1 VDKLEELFMS
11 EIFEDKTENGKV
23 RPWRERKIENVRYA
37 EYLSI
42 LEFKRAH
49 DIKNCGETLR
59 FRKIGNHLKLYQTW
73 FCHKRLCPL
82 CNWRRSMKNSSQLK
96 QIIAETVAREP
107 KGRFLFLTLTV
118 KNVNTSEELKTSLRQ
133 LTKAFGKL
141 SRYKQVAKNLLGYLR
156 STEITVNEQDMSYN
170 QHLHVLL
177 FVKSSY
183 FKNSNNYLAQAE
195 WAKLWQKALKV
206 DYEPVVH
213 VQAVKANKRKG
224 TDSLQA
230 SAEETAKYEVKSAD
244 YMTADDERNLVVIK
258 NLEYALAGTRQ
269 ISYGGLLKQIKQDLK
284 LEDVENG
291 DLVHVGDE
299 DYTKEQME
307 AAEEVVAKW
316 DFNKQN
322 YFIW

>member
-1 VDKLEELFMS
+1 MS

-269 ISYGGLLKQIKQDLK
+269 ISYGGLLKQVKQDLQ

-322 YFIW
+322 YFVW

>member
-1 VDKLEELFMS
+1 MS
-11 EIFEDKTENGKV
+11 KVFKDKTENGKV

-49 DIKNCGETLR
+49 DVRGCGEVLR
-59 FRKIGNHLKLYQTW
+59 FRKIGEHLKLYQTW
-73 FCHKRLCPL
+73 FCKKRLCPL
-82 CNWRRSMKNSSQLK
+82 CNWRKSMKNSSQLK

-118 KNVNTSEELKTSLRQ
+118 KNVYSAEELKASLRS
-133 LTKAFGKL
+133 LTKAFNKL
-141 SRYKQVAKNLLGYLR
+141 TRYKKVAKNLLGYLR
-156 STEITVNEQDMSYN
+156 STEITVNERDSSYN
-170 QHLHVLL
+170 QHLHVLV

-183 FKNSNNYLAQAE
+183 FKSKDNYLTQKE
-195 WAKLWQKALKV
+195 WTNLWQRALKV

-213 VQAVKANKRKG
+213 VQAVKANQLKG

-244 YMTADDERNLVVIK
+244 YMTADDERNLAVIK
-258 NLEYALAGTRQ
+258 DLEFALAGTRQ

-284 LEDVENG
+284 LEDAENG
-291 DLVHVGDE
+291 DLIHVGDE
-299 DYTKEQME
+299 EYSKEQME
-307 AAEEVVAKW
+307 AAEEIVAKW
-316 DFNKQN
+316 DFKKQN
-322 YFIW
+322 YFMW

>member
-1 VDKLEELFMS
+1 MS

-42 LEFKRAH
+42 LEFKRAY

>member
-1 VDKLEELFMS
+1 MS
-11 EIFEDKTENGKV
+11 EIFEDITDNGKV

-37 EYLSI
+37 EYLAI

-49 DIKNCGETLR
+49 DIRGCGEVLR
-59 FRKIGNHLKLYQTW
+59 FRKIGDHLKLYQTW
-73 FCHKRLCPL
+73 CCHKRLCPL
-82 CNWRRSMKNSSQLK
+82 CNWRKSMKNSSQLK
-96 QIIAETVAREP
+96 QIIAEAVVREP

-118 KNVNTSEELKTSLRQ
+118 KNAYSAEELKSSLRA

-141 SRYKQVAKNLLGYLR
+141 SRYKKVSKNLLGYLR
-156 STEITVNEQDMSYN
+156 STEITVNEHDGSYN

-177 FVKSSY
+177 FVRSSY
-183 FKNSNNYLAQAE
+183 FKSSDSYINQEE
-195 WAKLWQKALKV
+195 WTRLWQKALKV

-213 VQAVKANKRKG
+213 VQVVKANKRKG

-244 YMTADDERNLVVIK
+244 YMTVDDERNLVVIK

-269 ISYGGLLKQIKQDLK
+269 ISYGGLFKQIKQDLK

-291 DLVHVGDE
+291 DLIHVGDE

-316 DFNKQN
+316 DFKKQN

>member
-1 VDKLEELFMS
+1 MS
-11 EIFEDKTENGKV
+11 QIFEDKTQNGRV
-23 RPWRERKIENVRYA
+23 RPWKERKIENVRYA

-49 DIKNCGETLR
+49 DVRGCGEVLR
-59 FRKIGNHLKLYQTW
+59 FRKIGEHLKLYQTW
-73 FCHKRLCPL
+73 FCKKRLCPL
-82 CNWRRSMKNSSQLK
+82 CNWRKSMKNSSQLK

-118 KNVNTSEELKTSLRQ
+118 KNVYSAEELRVSLRA

-141 SRYKQVAKNLLGYLR
+141 TRYKKVAKNLLGYLR
-156 STEITVNEQDMSYN
+156 STEITVNGKDSSYN

-177 FVKSSY
+177 LVKSSY
-183 FKNSNNYLAQAE
+183 FTGNSINYIKQEE
-195 WAKLWQKALKV
+195 WTKLWQKALKV

-213 VQAVKANKRKG
+213 VQAVKTNQRKG

-244 YMTADDERNLVVIK
+244 YMTADDERNLAVIK
-258 NLEYALAGTRQ
+258 DLEFALAGTRQ

-291 DLVHVGDE
+291 DLIHVGDE
-299 DYTKEQME
+299 EYSKEEME
-307 AAEEVVAKW
+307 AAEEIVAKW
-316 DFNKQN
+316 DFNRQN
-322 YFIW
+322 YFVW

>member
-1 VDKLEELFMS
+1 MS
-11 EIFEDKTENGKV
+11 QIFEDKTQNGRV
-23 RPWRERKIENVRYA
+23 RPWKERKIENVRYA

-49 DIKNCGETLR
+49 DVRGCGEVLR
-59 FRKIGNHLKLYQTW
+59 FRKIGEHLKLYQTW
-73 FCHKRLCPL
+73 FCKKRLCPL
-82 CNWRRSMKNSSQLK
+82 CNWRKSMKNSSQLK

-118 KNVNTSEELKTSLRQ
+118 KNVYSAEELRASLRA

-141 SRYKQVAKNLLGYLR
+141 TRYKKVAKNLLGYLR
-156 STEITVNEQDMSYN
+156 STEITVNGKDSSYN

-177 FVKSSY
+177 LVKSSY
-183 FKNSNNYLAQAE
+183 FTGNSINYIKQEE
-195 WAKLWQKALKV
+195 WTKLWQKALKV

-213 VQAVKANKRKG
+213 VQAVKANQRKD

-244 YMTADDERNLVVIK
+244 YMTADDERNLAVIK
-258 NLEYALAGTRQ
+258 DLEFALAGTRQ

-291 DLVHVGDE
+291 DLIHVGDE
-299 DYTKEQME
+299 EYSKEEME
-307 AAEEVVAKW
+307 AAEEIVAKW
-316 DFNKQN
+316 DFNRQN
-322 YFIW
+322 YFVW

>member
-1 VDKLEELFMS
+1 MS
-11 EIFEDKTENGKV
+11 EVFKDVTTNGKV

-49 DIKNCGETLR
+49 DVRGCGEILR
-59 FRKIGNHLKLYQTW
+59 FRKIGEHSKLYQTW
-73 FCHKRLCPL
+73 FCKKRLCPL
-82 CNWRRSMKNSSQLK
+82 CNWRKSMKNSSQLK
-96 QIIAETVAREP
+96 QIIAEAVVREP

-118 KNVNTSEELKTSLRQ
+118 KNAYSAEELKSSLRA

-141 SRYKQVAKNLLGYLR
+141 SRYKKVSKNLLGYLR
-156 STEITVNEQDMSYN
+156 STEITVNEHDGSYN

-177 FVKSSY
+177 FVRSSY
-183 FKNSNNYLAQAE
+183 FKSSDSYINQEE
-195 WAKLWQKALKV
+195 WTRLWQKALKV

-213 VQAVKANKRKG
+213 VQVVKANKRKG

-244 YMTADDERNLVVIK
+244 YMTVDDERNLVVIK

-269 ISYGGLLKQIKQDLK
+269 ISYGGLFKQIKQDLK

-291 DLVHVGDE
+291 DLIHVGDE

-316 DFNKQN
+316 DFKKQN

>member
-1 VDKLEELFMS
+1 MS
-11 EIFEDKTENGKV
+11 EVFKDVTENGKV

-82 CNWRRSMKNSSQLK
+82 CNWRKSMKNSSQLK
-96 QIIAETVAREP
+96 QIIAEAVAREP

-118 KNVNTSEELKTSLRQ
+118 KNAHSAEELKVSLRA
-133 LTKAFGKL
+133 LTKAFNKL
-141 SRYKQVAKNLLGYLR
+141 TRYKKVTKNLLGYLR
-156 STEITVNEQDMSYN
+156 STEITVNEQDGSYN

-183 FKNSNNYLAQAE
+183 FTGDSVNYVTQAE
-195 WAKLWQKALKV
+195 CTDLWQRALKV

-230 SAEETAKYEVKSAD
+230 SAEETAKYKMLLRLMMS
-244 YMTADDERNLVVIK
+244 VIW
-258 NLEYALAGTRQ
+258 R
-269 ISYGGLLKQIKQDLK
+269 
-284 LEDVENG
+284 
-291 DLVHVGDE
+291 
-299 DYTKEQME
+299 
-307 AAEEVVAKW
+307 
-316 DFNKQN
+316 
-322 YFIW
+322 

>member
-1 VDKLEELFMS
+1 MCSSDLS

>member
-1 VDKLEELFMS
+1 MS

-316 DFNKQN
+316 DFKKQN
-322 YFIW
+322 YFMW

>member
-1 VDKLEELFMS
+1 MS

-49 DIKNCGETLR
+49 DIRGCGQVLR
-59 FRKIGNHLKLYQTW
+59 FRKIGERLKLYQTW

-82 CNWRRSMKNSSQLK
+82 CNWRKSMKNSSQLK
-96 QIIAETVAREP
+96 QIIAETIKREP
-107 KGRFLFLTLTV
+107 TGRFLFLTLTV
-118 KNVNTSEELKTSLRQ
+118 KNVMTAEELKQSLRAM
-133 LTKAFGKL
+133 TKAFGKL
-141 SRYKQVAKNLLGYLR
+141 SRYKKVAKNLLGYLR
-156 STEITVNEQDMSYN
+156 STEITVNEQDGSYN

-183 FKNSNNYLAQAE
+183 FKNSNNYIKQAD

-206 DYEPVVH
+206 NYEPMVH

-224 TDSLQA
+224 SDSLQA

-244 YMTADDERNLVVIK
+244 YMTADDEQNLSVIK
-258 NLEYALAGTRQ
+258 DLEYALAGTRQ
-269 ISYGGLLKQIKQDLK
+269 ISYGGLLKQIKQDLQ

-291 DLVHVGDE
+291 DLIHVGDE
-299 DYTKEQME
+299 DYTKDELE
-307 AAEEVVAKW
+307 SAEEVVAKW
-316 DFNKQN
+316 DYNKQN

>member
-1 VDKLEELFMS
+1 MS

-244 YMTADDERNLVVIK
+244 YMTADDECNLVVIK

>member
-1 VDKLEELFMS
+1 MS
-11 EIFEDKTENGKV
+11 EVFKDVTTNGKV

-49 DIKNCGETLR
+49 DVRGCGEILR
-59 FRKIGNHLKLYQTW
+59 FRKIGEHLKLYQTW
-73 FCHKRLCPL
+73 FCKNRLCPL
-82 CNWRRSMKNSSQLK
+82 CNWRKSMKNSSQLK
-96 QIIAETVAREP
+96 QIIAEAVVREP

-118 KNVNTSEELKTSLRQ
+118 KNAYSAEELKSSLRA

-141 SRYKQVAKNLLGYLR
+141 SRYKKVSKNLLGYLR
-156 STEITVNEQDMSYN
+156 STEITVNEHDGSYN

-177 FVKSSY
+177 FVRSSY
-183 FKNSNNYLAQAE
+183 FKSSDSYINQEE
-195 WAKLWQKALKV
+195 WTRLWQKALKV

-213 VQAVKANKRKG
+213 VQVVKANKRKG

-244 YMTADDERNLVVIK
+244 YMTVDDERNLVVIK

-269 ISYGGLLKQIKQDLK
+269 ISYGGLFKQIKQDLK

-291 DLVHVGDE
+291 DLIHVGDE

-316 DFNKQN
+316 DFKKQN

>member
-1 VDKLEELFMS
+1 MS

-269 ISYGGLLKQIKQDLK
+269 ISYGGLLKQIKQDLQ

-299 DYTKEQME
+299 D
-307 AAEEVVAKW
+307 
-316 DFNKQN
+316 
-322 YFIW
+322 

>member
-1 VDKLEELFMS
+1 MS

-96 QIIAETVAREP
+96 QIIAETVARVP

>member
-1 VDKLEELFMS
+1 MS
-11 EIFEDKTENGKV
+11 EVFKDVTENGKV

-82 CNWRRSMKNSSQLK
+82 CNWRKSMKNSSQLK

-244 YMTADDERNLVVIK
+244 YMTADDEQNLSVIK
-258 NLEYALAGTRQ
+258 DLEYALAGTRQ
-269 ISYGGLLKQIKQDLK
+269 ISYGGLLKQVKQDLQ

-291 DLVHVGDE
+291 NLIHVGDE
-299 DYTKEQME
+299 DYTKEE
-307 AAEEVVAKW
+307 LESAEEIVVKW

-322 YFIW
+322 YFVWQ

>member
-1 VDKLEELFMS
+1 MS
-11 EIFEDKTENGKV
+11 EVFKDVTENGKV

-82 CNWRRSMKNSSQLK
+82 CNWRKSMKNSSQLK

-299 DYTKEQME
+299 DYTKDQME

>member
-1 VDKLEELFMS
+1 MS
-11 EIFEDKTENGKV
+11 EVFKDVTTNGKV

-49 DIKNCGETLR
+49 DVRGCGEILR
-59 FRKIGNHLKLYQTW
+59 FRKIGEHLKLYQTW
-73 FCHKRLCPL
+73 FCKKRLCPL
-82 CNWRRSMKNSSQLK
+82 CNWRKSMKNSSQLK
-96 QIIAETVAREP
+96 QIIAEAVVREP

-118 KNVNTSEELKTSLRQ
+118 KNAYSAEELKSSLRA
-133 LTKAFGKL
+133 LTKVFGKL
-141 SRYKQVAKNLLGYLR
+141 SRYKKVSKNLLGYLR
-156 STEITVNEQDMSYN
+156 STEITVNEHDGSYN

-177 FVKSSY
+177 FVRSSY
-183 FKNSNNYLAQAE
+183 FKSSDSYINQEE
-195 WAKLWQKALKV
+195 WTRLWQKALKV

-213 VQAVKANKRKG
+213 VQVVKANKRKG

-244 YMTADDERNLVVIK
+244 YMTVDDERNLVVIK

-269 ISYGGLLKQIKQDLK
+269 ISYGGLFKQIKQDLK

-291 DLVHVGDE
+291 DLIHVGDE

-316 DFNKQN
+316 DFKKQN

>member
-1 VDKLEELFMS
+1 MS
-11 EIFEDKTENGKV
+11 QVFEDKTQNGKV

-49 DIKNCGETLR
+49 DVRGCGEVLR
-59 FRKIGNHLKLYQTW
+59 FRKIGEHLKLYQTW
-73 FCHKRLCPL
+73 FCKKRLCPL
-82 CNWRRSMKNSSQLK
+82 CNWRKSMKNSSQLK

-118 KNVNTSEELKTSLRQ
+118 KNVYSAEELKASLRA
-133 LTKAFGKL
+133 LTKAFNKL
-141 SRYKQVAKNLLGYLR
+141 TRYKKVAKNLLGYLR
-156 STEITVNEQDMSYN
+156 STEITVNEQDSSYN
-170 QHLHVLL
+170 QHLHVLV

-183 FKNSNNYLAQAE
+183 FKSKDNYLTQKE
-195 WAKLWQKALKV
+195 WTNLWQRALKV

-213 VQAVKANKRKG
+213 VQAVKANQRKG

-244 YMTADDERNLVVIK
+244 YMTADDERNLAVIK
-258 NLEYALAGTRQ
+258 DLEFALAGTRQ
-269 ISYGGLLKQIKQDLK
+269 ISYGGLLKQIKQDLE

-291 DLVHVGDE
+291 DLIHVGDE
-299 DYTKEQME
+299 EYSKEEME
-307 AAEEVVAKW
+307 ASEEIVAKW
-316 DFNKQN
+316 DFNRQN
-322 YFIW
+322 YFVW

>member
-1 VDKLEELFMS
+1 MS
-11 EIFEDKTENGKV
+11 EIFRDKTKNGKV

-49 DIKNCGETLR
+49 DIRGCGETLR
-59 FRKIGNHLKLYQTW
+59 FRKINNQLKLYQTW
-73 FCHKRLCPL
+73 FCQKRLCPL
-82 CNWRRSMKNSSQLK
+82 CNWRKSMKNSSQLK
-96 QIIAETVAREP
+96 QIIAEAVSRQP

-118 KNVNTSEELKTSLRQ
+118 KNAYGAEELRSSLRV
-133 LTKAFGKL
+133 LTKAFNKL
-141 SRYKQVAKNLLGYLR
+141 TRYKKVTKNLLGYLR
-156 STEITVNEQDMSYN
+156 STEITVNDEDRSYN